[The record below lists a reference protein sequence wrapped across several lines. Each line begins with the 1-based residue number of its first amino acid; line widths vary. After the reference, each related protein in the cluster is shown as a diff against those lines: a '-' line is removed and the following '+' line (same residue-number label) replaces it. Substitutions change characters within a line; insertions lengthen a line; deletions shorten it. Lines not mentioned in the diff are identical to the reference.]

1 MTSSNFDG
9 PVTFKMNFENSTVS
23 DKCSITALLRESA
36 FPDMTSFASNNVHQ
50 VCQFNSTDSST
61 CQVSIDYPLA
71 SNWHYLAVTSTCNY
85 TVEVDSIIDCFASN
99 TALVSQPIG
108 LPSNTTSSSTAVSNA
123 KTVCSKLLPPIET
136 FRFIGPTYFSVKYYF
151 NSNYNRS
158 NSVIIANERKPYF
171 IEFLVDLSSNGGT
184 LNFKLINNLIRNP
197 GYSELNQSNES
208 FYNDNNLEGVRI
220 VLKTCLLFNSMS
232 KYKECPTGYES
243 QTLSEYKKYS
253 NIVLKVPYPMMGKW
267 YLTIWKECY
276 NMSTK

>member
-1 MTSSNFDG
+1 M
-9 PVTFKMNFENSTVS
+9 
-23 DKCSITALLRESA
+23 
-36 FPDMTSFASNNVHQ
+36 
-50 VCQFNSTDSST
+50 
-61 CQVSIDYPLA
+61 
-71 SNWHYLAVTSTCNY
+71 
-85 TVEVDSIIDCFASN
+85 
-99 TALVSQPIG
+99 
-108 LPSNTTSSSTAVSNA
+108 
-123 KTVCSKLLPPIET
+123 
-136 FRFIGPTYFSVKYYF
+136 
-151 NSNYNRS
+151 
-158 NSVIIANERKPYF
+158 IIANEQKPYF

-220 VLKTCLLFNSMS
+220 ELKTCLLFNSMS